1 MSLHGDARW
10 FGIQE
15 LEAFSSW
22 AHGLPGDIFGR
33 MRKGVPVI
41 VAPPLLSLAGPSFSR
56 TVVVA
61 LRKDVL
67 EVLDHTEAFSTRT
80 YQFKFNATIGPSV
93 LGENNT
99 ALNNVEKPSLRR
111 LMSREDFPL
120 IARQVARLARESI
133 GESSTVAADAASG
146 RRRARL
152 DLASSVAERVPL
164 RLTGA
169 YFGFPGPDEAT
180 MLRWAKAIPAD
191 LRNLAGEILTHEAAV
206 KAGAEM
212 TAYLAGLV
220 REKRAN
226 PPRAGEGG
234 GTILDRMLL
243 PVEQGGPGFVDERVI
258 SSTAGMLVGGGE
270 TIGIAALN
278 ALAELVKRPTQF
290 AGAVAAARADDD
302 RLLTQF
308 VWEAL
313 RFSPVHHLLPRYCE
327 ADYTLAKG
335 SAHETAIPRHS
346 LVLVSTF
353 SAMFD
358 DAAVDAPDEF
368 RLGRPDEVYLHMGHG
383 QHRCLGDF
391 VSLIAVPQMIKAVLL
406 LKGVRPAPGTEG
418 TSTFIGNGSSASF
431 VIEYD
436 PE

>member
-1 MSLHGDARW
+1 MSLHKEGRW

-22 AHGLPGDIFGR
+22 AHGIPRDIFGK
-33 MRKGVPVI
+33 MREGAPVV

-67 EVLDHTEAFSTRT
+67 EVLDHPESFSTRT
-80 YQFKFNATIGPSV
+80 YQYKFDTTVGRSV

-99 ALNNVEKPSLRR
+99 ELNNVEKPSLRR
-111 LMSREDFPL
+111 LMPRTDFPL
-120 IARQVARLARESI
+120 IARQVARLSREAI
-133 GESSTVAADAASG
+133 GESAVVAPDAASG
-146 RRRARL
+146 RGRAKL
-152 DLASSVAERVPL
+152 DLASTVAEKVPL
-164 RLTGA
+164 RLTGV
-169 YFGFPGPDEAT
+169 YFGFPGPDEET

-191 LRNLAGEILTHEAAV
+191 LRNLPGEIFTHEAAV

-212 TAYLAGLV
+212 KAYLGDLV
-220 REKRAN
+220 RDKRAN
-226 PPRAGEGG
+226 PSKPGEGE

-243 PVEQGGPGFVDERVI
+243 PVDQGGPGLIDERVI
-258 SSTAGMLVGGGE
+258 NSTAGMLVGGGE
-270 TIGIAALN
+270 TIATAALN
-278 ALAELVKRPTQF
+278 SLAELFRRPDEL
-290 AGAVAAARADDD
+290 AGAIGAAKADDD
-302 RLLTQF
+302 ALLTQY

-327 ADYTLAKG
+327 EDYTLARG
-335 SAHETAIPRHS
+335 TDHETEIPRHS

-358 DAAVDAPDEF
+358 SAAVDAPEEF
-368 RLGRPDEVYLHMGHG
+368 RLGRPDDVYLHMGRG

-391 VSLIAVPQMIKAVLL
+391 VSLIAIPQMIKAVLL
-406 LKGVRPAPGTEG
+406 LKGVRLAPGTEG
-418 TSTFIGNGSSASF
+418 TNKYIGNGNSATF